1 MAAKRSNMRLF
12 NGHLKMDGASV
23 RKIFLMQLSN
33 IYSIKTYLVANLPLM
48 AEAAS
53 FPDLKYAIAETID
66 DIRLQ
71 LLRMDA
77 IYDII
82 NETYHHRQCVGV
94 RALTME
100 AYVISK
106 APGMSKLETDLYM
119 LYHLNILES
128 LEISCFTAL
137 HTLSLAMPDK
147 DMALLIKQNLDVAK
161 DNKELYELI
170 SREYIN

>member
-1 MAAKRSNMRLF
+1 MTTKRSNMRLF

-48 AEAAS
+48 AQAAT
-53 FPDLKYAIAETID
+53 FKDLEHAILETID

-119 LYHLNILES
+119 LYHLNMLES

-137 HTLSLAMPDK
+137 HTLSLAMPNK
-147 DMALLIKQNLDVAK
+147 DMALLIKQNLDMAK
-161 DNKELYELI
+161 DNKELYEMI

>member
-1 MAAKRSNMRLF
+1 MPAKKSNMRLF
-12 NGHLKMDGASV
+12 NGHLKMDDASV
-23 RKIFLMQLSN
+23 KKIFLMQLSN

-48 AEAAS
+48 AESAS
-53 FPDLKYAIAETID
+53 FADLKHAIIECIA

-77 IYDII
+77 IYSII
-82 NETYHHRQCVGV
+82 NETYQHRQCVGV

-119 LYHLNILES
+119 LYHLNIMES

-137 HTLSLAMPDK
+137 HTLSLAMPNQ
-147 DMALLIKQNLDVAK
+147 DMAILIKQNLDMAK